1 MLDKRFNFKDVE
13 SELLRSWDSAD
24 TFKFK
29 KEKENQPFCIM
40 MPPPNVTGSLHM
52 GHALTFTLQDILIRY
67 NKKFGRNVLWQPGT
81 DHAGIATEIVV
92 EKQLEK
98 NEKKQKK
105 NFTRNEFIEKIWEWK
120 KQSGNKITNQMN
132 RLGTSVDWSI
142 SKFTMDNDLSTV
154 VTDVFIQLFDE
165 GLIYKDK
172 RLVNWDPKL
181 QTAISDLE
189 VNQKEVD
196 GQMWFIKYRI
206 NSLDEFISVGTTR
219 PETIFGD
226 VAIAIHPKN
235 IKLKKHI
242 GKFAEIPL
250 IKKKIKII
258 SDEYADPEKGSGAV
272 KITPAHDFNDFEVGK
287 RNNLEFINIFDK
299 NCKILESRFIPKEFW
314 GVERF
319 EAREKVVKKLK
330 KMGLLQK
337 VLPNKMVIPY
347 GERTG
352 IVVEPLLTDQWFV
365 DSKKLCE
372 PIHKLISDNEINFHP
387 NLWINTFKHWINNIQ
402 PWCIS
407 RQIWWG
413 HRIPIWYS
421 KSGDMVAARNE
432 KEAETKLKDI
442 NANGVISHQESD
454 VLDTW
459 FSSALWPFSTL
470 GWPNNN
476 ELLERFYPTNVLV
489 TGFDIIF
496 FWVAR
501 MIMMGL
507 KFMKKLPFKDIYIHP
522 LVKDEKGKKMSK
534 SKGNIIDPLTVIDL
548 YGADA
553 LRFTL
558 ANLSTQGRD
567 IKLSNKLVENGRNF
581 VTKLWN
587 VARFSQHNNF
597 SLNENFDPVNNKI
610 LLNKWIFYKFLK
622 TKSSVTKSISKFK
635 FNLLISELYQFIWN
649 DFCDLYIELSKFS
662 LKTNEKKTIDEISH
676 NFSFIF
682 KGILNMINPVI
693 PFVTEKISLELNYVS
708 SSLYNEPFIN
718 TAKYRID
725 PEVENFE
732 RLIELIKKIRFE
744 TTKENSKSF
753 CLYINSENKVDW
765 IDDNR
770 ELIISIFKFKKFTY
784 SNITSSD
791 SSPFVISGIKF
802 SILFDAKKSDNPK
815 KIVDEQIIF
824 YQKEIEYFK
833 KKLANSNFLTKAPK
847 NVVNTEKEKLNLAI
861 KNLKLLQKNNV

>member
-1 MLDKRFNFKDVE
+1 MLNKRFNFKDVE
-13 SELLRSWDSAD
+13 SELLQSWDSND

-29 KEKENQPFCIM
+29 NKKNNQPFCIM

-67 NKKFGRNVLWQPGT
+67 NKKLGRNVLWQPGT

-92 EKQLEK
+92 EKQLEE
-98 NEKKQKK
+98 NEKKNK
-105 NFTRNEFIEKIWEWK
+105 NNLTRNEFIQKIWDWK
-120 KQSGNKITNQMN
+120 KQSGNTITNQMN

-142 SKFTMDNDLSTV
+142 SKFTMDDDLSEV
-154 VTDVFIQLFDE
+154 VTNVFIMLFDE

-196 GQMWFIKYRI
+196 GEMWFIKYSI
-206 NSLDEFISVGTTR
+206 NNSSEFITIGTTR

-226 VAIAIHPKN
+226 VAIAIHPENK
-235 IKLKKHI
+235 KLKKFI
-242 GKFAEIPL
+242 GKFAEIP
-250 IKKKIKII
+250 IMKKKIKII

-287 RNNLEFINIFDK
+287 RNKLEFINIFDE
-299 NCKILESRFIPKEFW
+299 NCNILNATFIPNEFR
-314 GVERF
+314 GMDRF
-319 EAREKVVKKLK
+319 EARDKVIQKLK
-330 KMGLLQK
+330 KMNLLEK
-337 VLPNKMVIPY
+337 VIPNKMVIPY

-372 PIHKLISDNEINFHP
+372 PIHNLINENKINFHP
-387 NLWINTFKHWINNIQ
+387 SSWINTFKHWINNIQ

-413 HRIPIWYS
+413 HRIPVWYS
-421 KSGDMVAARNE
+421 KSGDMVAAKNE
-432 KEAETKLKDI
+432 REATLKLKEI
-442 NANGVISHQESD
+442 NKDAVISHQESD

-470 GWPNNN
+470 GWPSNT
-476 ELLERFYPTNVLV
+476 ELLKRFYPTDVLV

-501 MIMMGL
+501 MMMMGM
-507 KFMKKLPFKDIYIHP
+507 KFIKKSPFKDIYIHP
-522 LVKDEKGKKMSK
+522 LVKDEQGQKMSK
-534 SKGNIIDPLTVIDL
+534 SKGNIIDPLTIIDV

-587 VARFSQHNNF
+587 VARFSQYNNF
-597 SLNENFDPVNNKI
+597 SLNENFDPEDNKI
-610 LLNKWIFYKFLK
+610 ILNKWIFNKFLK
-622 TKSSVTKSISKFK
+622 TKKNITKSISNFK

-662 LKTNEKKTIDEISH
+662 LKINDKKTTDEISN
-676 NFSFIF
+676 NFSYIF

-708 SSLYNEPFIN
+708 SSLYNEPFIDN
-718 TAKYRID
+718 ENYIIEK
-725 PEVENFE
+725 EVENFE
-732 RLIELIKKIRFE
+732 KAIELIKKIRFE
-744 TTKENSKSF
+744 TKNEMSHSF
-753 CLYINSENKVDW
+753 SLYIHSENEVNW
-765 IDDNR
+765 IESNR
-770 ELIISIFKFKKFTY
+770 KLITSIFKFKEFSYNNKV
-784 SNITSSD
+784 SSD
-791 SSPFVISGIKF
+791 SSLFVIGGIKF
-802 SILFDAKKSDNPK
+802 SIILGTKTNNQKQ
-815 KIVDEQIIF
+815 KIEEQIIF
-824 YQKEIEYFK
+824 YTKEIEYFK
-833 KKLANSNFLTKAPK
+833 KKLKNSNFINKAPPK
-847 NVVNTEKEKLNLAI
+847 IVNAEKEKLNSAI
-861 KNLKLLQKNNV
+861 KNLKLLQKK

>member
-1 MLDKRFNFKDVE
+1 
-13 SELLRSWDSAD
+13 
-24 TFKFK
+24 
-29 KEKENQPFCIM
+29 
-40 MPPPNVTGSLHM
+40 M

-67 NKKFGRNVLWQPGT
+67 NKKLGRNVLWQPGT

-92 EKQLEK
+92 EKQLEE
-98 NEKKQKK
+98 NEKKNK
-105 NFTRNEFIEKIWEWK
+105 NNLTRNEFIQKIWDWK
-120 KQSGNKITNQMN
+120 KQSGNTITNQMN

-142 SKFTMDNDLSTV
+142 SKFTMDDDLSEV
-154 VTDVFIQLFDE
+154 VTNVFIMLFDE

-196 GQMWFIKYRI
+196 GEMWFIKYSI
-206 NSLDEFISVGTTR
+206 NNSSEFITIGTTR

-226 VAIAIHPKN
+226 VAIAIHPENK
-235 IKLKKHI
+235 KLKKFI
-242 GKFAEIPL
+242 GKFAEIP
-250 IKKKIKII
+250 IMKKKIKII

-287 RNNLEFINIFDK
+287 RNKLEFINIFDE
-299 NCKILESRFIPKEFW
+299 NCNILNATFIPNEFR
-314 GVERF
+314 GMDRF
-319 EAREKVVKKLK
+319 EARDKVIQKLK
-330 KMGLLQK
+330 KMNLLEK
-337 VLPNKMVIPY
+337 VIPNKMVIPY

-372 PIHKLISDNEINFHP
+372 PIHNLINENKINFHP
-387 NLWINTFKHWINNIQ
+387 SSWINTFKHWINNIQ

-413 HRIPIWYS
+413 HRIPVWYS
-421 KSGDMVAARNE
+421 KSGDMVAAKNE
-432 KEAETKLKDI
+432 REATLKLKEI
-442 NANGVISHQESD
+442 NKDAVISHQESD

-470 GWPNNN
+470 GWPSNT
-476 ELLERFYPTNVLV
+476 ELLKRFYPTDVLV

-501 MIMMGL
+501 MMMMGM
-507 KFMKKLPFKDIYIHP
+507 KFIKKSPFKDIYIHP
-522 LVKDEKGKKMSK
+522 LVKDERGQKMSK
-534 SKGNIIDPLTVIDL
+534 SKGNIIDPLTIIDV

-587 VARFSQHNNF
+587 VARFSQYNNF
-597 SLNENFDPVNNKI
+597 SLNENFDPEDNKI
-610 LLNKWIFYKFLK
+610 ILNKWIFNKFLK
-622 TKSSVTKSISKFK
+622 TKKNITKSISNFK

-662 LKTNEKKTIDEISH
+662 LKINDKKTTDEISN
-676 NFSFIF
+676 NFSYIF

-708 SSLYNEPFIN
+708 SSLYNEPFIDN
-718 TAKYRID
+718 ENYIIEN
-725 PEVENFE
+725 EVENFE
-732 RLIELIKKIRFE
+732 KAIELIKKIRFE
-744 TTKENSKSF
+744 TKNEMSHSF
-753 CLYINSENKVDW
+753 SLYIHSENEVNW
-765 IDDNR
+765 IESNR
-770 ELIISIFKFKKFTY
+770 KLITSIFKFKEFSY
-784 SNITSSD
+784 NNEVSSD
-791 SSPFVISGIKF
+791 SSLFVIGGIKF
-802 SILFDAKKSDNPK
+802 SIILGAKTNNQKQ
-815 KIVDEQIIF
+815 KIEEQIIF
-824 YQKEIEYFK
+824 YTKEIEYFK
-833 KKLANSNFLTKAPK
+833 KKLKNSNFINKAPPK
-847 NVVNTEKEKLNLAI
+847 IVNAEKEKLNSAI
-861 KNLKLLQKNNV
+861 KNLKLLQKK

>member
-13 SELLRSWDSAD
+13 SELLKSWDSKG
-24 TFKFK
+24 TFEFK
-29 KEKENQPFCIM
+29 IQKKNQPFCIM

-67 NKKFGRNVLWQPGT
+67 NKKLGRNVLWQPGT

-98 NEKKQKK
+98 KEKKIK
-105 NFTRNEFIEKIWEWK
+105 NNFSREEFIQMIWNWK
-120 KQSGNKITNQMN
+120 KQSGNKIINQMN

-142 SKFTMDNDLSTV
+142 SKFTMDNDLSEV
-154 VTDVFIQLFDE
+154 VNDVFIRLFDE

-189 VNQKEVD
+189 VNQKEID
-196 GQMWFIKYRI
+196 GEMWFIKYRVYD
-206 NSLDEFISVGTTR
+206 SSEFITVATTR

-235 IKLKKHI
+235 KKLKKFI
-242 GKFAEIPL
+242 GEFAEIPV
-250 IKKKIKII
+250 IEKKIKII

-299 NCKILESRFIPKEFW
+299 NCSILDATFIPNEFR
-314 GVERF
+314 GMDRF
-319 EAREKVVKKLK
+319 EARNKIIQKLK
-330 KMGLLQK
+330 KMNLLEK
-337 VLPNKMVIPY
+337 VIPNKMVIPY

-372 PIHKLISDNEINFHP
+372 PIHTLINDNKINFHP
-387 NLWINTFKHWINNIQ
+387 SSWINTFKHWINNIQ

-421 KSGDMVAARNE
+421 KSGDMVAAKNE
-432 KEAETKLKDI
+432 KEAKIKLKDI
-442 NANGVISHQESD
+442 NKDAVISHQESD

-470 GWPNNN
+470 GWPRNT
-476 ELLERFYPTNVLV
+476 ELLKRFYPTNVLV

-507 KFMKKLPFKDIYIHP
+507 KFVEKLPFKDIYIHP
-522 LVKDEKGKKMSK
+522 LVKDEQGQKMSK
-534 SKGNIIDPLTVIDL
+534 SKGNIIDPLTIIDL

-587 VARFSQHNNF
+587 VARFSQYNNF
-597 SLNENFDPVNNKI
+597 SLNKNFNPTKNKI
-610 LLNKWIFYKFLK
+610 ILNKWIFYKFLK
-622 TKSSVTKSISKFK
+622 TKSKITKSISNFK

-662 LKTNEKKTIDEISH
+662 LKKNEKKTTDEISN
-676 NFSFIF
+676 NFSYIF

-708 SSLYNEPFIN
+708 SSLYNETFIN
-718 TAKYRID
+718 TEKYKID
-725 PEVENFE
+725 KEVENFE
-732 RLIELIKKIRFE
+732 RVIELIKKIRSE
-744 TTKENSKSF
+744 IKNEMSQSF
-753 CLYINSENKVDW
+753 SLHIHSENAVNW
-765 IDDNR
+765 IESNR
-770 ELIISIFKFKKFTY
+770 ELIISIFKFKEFNYNK
-784 SNITSSD
+784 ITSTD

-802 SILFDAKKSDNPK
+802 SIVLDTKKNSPK
-815 KIVDEQIIF
+815 KNIEEQIIF
-824 YQKEIEYFK
+824 YTKEIQYFK
-833 KKLANSNFLTKAPK
+833 KKLKNSNFINKAPEK
-847 NVVNTEKEKLNLAI
+847 IVNAEKEKLNLAI
-861 KNLKLLQKNNV
+861 KSLELLQKK

>member
-1 MLDKRFNFKDVE
+1 MLDKRFNFKNVE
-13 SELLRSWDSAD
+13 SELLKSWDSNG
-24 TFKFK
+24 TFEFKFQK
-29 KEKENQPFCIM
+29 KNQPFCIM

-67 NKKFGRNVLWQPGT
+67 NKKFGKNVLWQPGT

-98 NEKKQKK
+98 KERKIKK
-105 NFTRNEFIEKIWEWK
+105 NYSRKEFIQKIWDWK
-120 KQSGNKITNQMN
+120 KQSGNNITNQMN
-132 RLGTSVDWSI
+132 RLGTSVDWRI
-142 SKFTMDNDLSTV
+142 SKFTMDDDLSEV
-154 VTDVFIQLFDE
+154 VSDVFIKLFDE

-189 VNQKEVD
+189 VIQKEVD
-196 GQMWFIKYRI
+196 GEMWFIKYSI
-206 NSLDEFISVGTTR
+206 NNSSEFVTVGTTR

-226 VAIAIHPKN
+226 AAIAIHPENK
-235 IKLKKHI
+235 KLKKFI
-242 GKFAEIPL
+242 GKFVEIPI
-250 IKKKIKII
+250 IKKKIKVIP
-258 SDEYADPEKGSGAV
+258 DEYADPKKGSGAV

-299 NCKILESRFIPKEFW
+299 NCNILDATFIPNEFR
-314 GVERF
+314 GMDRF
-319 EAREKVVKKLK
+319 KARAKVIQKLK
-330 KMGLLQK
+330 KMSLLEK
-337 VLPNKMVIPY
+337 VTSNKMVIPY

-372 PIHKLISDNEINFHP
+372 PIHKLIDGNKINFHP
-387 NLWINTFKHWINNIQ
+387 SLWINTFKHWINNIQ

-421 KSGDMVAARNE
+421 KSGEMIAAKNE
-432 KEAETKLKDI
+432 KEAKTKLKSI
-442 NANGVISHQESD
+442 NKDAVISHQESD

-470 GWPNNN
+470 GWPADN
-476 ELLERFYPTNVLV
+476 ELLEKFYPTNVLV

-507 KFMKKLPFKDIYIHP
+507 KFVKKLPFKDIYIHP
-522 LVKDEKGKKMSK
+522 LVKDEQGQKMSK
-534 SKGNIIDPLTVIDL
+534 SKGNIIDPLSIIDM

-581 VTKLWN
+581 ITKLWN
-587 VARFSQHNNF
+587 VARFSQYNNF
-597 SLNENFDPVNNKI
+597 SLNDNFNPLNNEI
-610 LLNKWIFYKFLK
+610 ILNKWIFYKFLK
-622 TKSSVTKSISKFK
+622 TKKNITKSISNFK

-662 LKTNEKKTIDEISH
+662 LKTNEKKIIDEISN

-693 PFVTEKISLELNYVS
+693 PFVTEKISFELNYVS
-708 SSLYNEPFIN
+708 SSLYNEPFTN
-718 TAKYRID
+718 TEKYIID
-725 PEVENFE
+725 KEVENFE
-732 RLIELIKKIRFE
+732 KVIELIKKIRFE
-744 TTKENSKSF
+744 TRNEKLESLS
-753 CLYINSENKVDW
+753 LYIHSENKVNW
-765 IDDNR
+765 IESNR
-770 ELIISIFKFKKFTY
+770 ELIISIFKFNKFIY
-784 SNITSSD
+784 NKNTSAN
-791 SSPFVISGIKF
+791 SSPFVISGTKF
-802 SILFDAKKSDNPK
+802 SIILAAKKINQK
-815 KIVDEQIIF
+815 KNIEDQIIF
-824 YQKEIEYFK
+824 YTKEIEYFK
-833 KKLANSNFLTKAPK
+833 KKLKNSNFINKAPQK
-847 NVVNTEKEKLNLAI
+847 IVNAEKEKLNLAI
-861 KNLKLLQKNNV
+861 KNLKLLQKK

>member
-1 MLDKRFNFKDVE
+1 
-13 SELLRSWDSAD
+13 
-24 TFKFK
+24 
-29 KEKENQPFCIM
+29 M

-98 NEKKQKK
+98 NEKKLKK
-105 NFTRNEFIEKIWEWK
+105 NLNRNEFIQNIWKWK
-120 KQSGNKITNQMN
+120 KLSGNKIINQMN
-132 RLGTSVDWSI
+132 RLGTAVDWNI
-142 SKFTMDNDLSTV
+142 AKFTMDDDLSEV
-154 VTDVFIQLFDE
+154 VTDVFIKLFNE

-172 RLVNWDPKL
+172 RLINWDPKL

-189 VNQKEVD
+189 VNQKEVN
-196 GQMWFIKYRI
+196 GKMWFIKYYI
-206 NSLDEFISVGTTR
+206 DDSKDFITVGTTR

-226 VAIAIHPKN
+226 VAIAIHPENK
-235 IKLKKHI
+235 KLKKFI
-242 GKFAEIPL
+242 GKFAKIP
-250 IKKKIKII
+250 IINKKIKII
-258 SDEYADPEKGSGAV
+258 SDKYADPEKGSGAV

-299 NCKILESRFIPKEFW
+299 NCKILDLEFIPKEFK
-314 GVERF
+314 GLDRF
-319 EAREKVVKKLK
+319 EARNKIINKLK
-330 KMGLLQK
+330 EMSLLEK
-337 VLPNKMVIPY
+337 VLPNRMVIPY

-352 IVVEPLLTDQWFV
+352 IIVEPLLTNQWFV
-365 DSKKLCE
+365 NSKKLCE
-372 PIHKLISDNEINFHP
+372 PIHKLIDNNEIKFHP

-413 HRIPIWYS
+413 HRIPIWYTE
-421 KSGDMVAARNE
+421 SGDMVAARNE
-432 KEAETKLKDI
+432 KEAKTKLKNI
-442 NANGVISHQESD
+442 NKNAIISHQESD

-470 GWPNNN
+470 GWPNNKR
-476 ELLERFYPTNVLV
+476 LEKFYPTNVLV

-507 KFMKKLPFKDIYIHP
+507 KFTNKLPFKDIYIHP

-534 SKGNIIDPLTVIDL
+534 SKGNIIDPLTIIDL

-587 VARFSQHNNF
+587 VARFSQYNNF
-597 SLNENFDPVNNKI
+597 SLNEDFDPMNNKI
-610 LLNKWIFYKFLK
+610 ILNKWIFYKYLK
-622 TKSSVTKSISKFK
+622 TKNNVTKSISNFK
-635 FNLLISELYQFIWN
+635 FNLLIAELYQFIWN
-649 DFCDLYIELSKFS
+649 DFCDLYIELSKFT
-662 LKTNEKKTIDEISH
+662 LKTYKKNTLEEISN
-676 NFSFIF
+676 NFSYIF

-693 PFVTEKISLELNYVS
+693 PFVTEKISLELNYIS
-708 SSLYNEPFIN
+708 SSLYNEPFLN
-718 TAKYRID
+718 AEKYSID
-725 PEVENFE
+725 EEVENFE
-732 RLIELIKKIRFE
+732 KVIELIKKIRFE
-744 TTKENSKSF
+744 TQNEKSEGF
-753 CLYINSENKVDW
+753 SLYIHSEQKVHWIENNK
-765 IDDNR
+765 
-770 ELIISIFKFKKFTY
+770 ELIISILNLKSLLMIKKTL
-784 SNITSSD
+784 SD
-791 SSPFVISGIKF
+791 SSPFVIGGVKF
-802 SILFDAKKSDNPK
+802 SIILETKKLITKKSRGTNCFLSK
-815 KIVDEQIIF
+815 RNRIF
-824 YQKEIEYFK
+824 
-833 KKLANSNFLTKAPK
+833 
-847 NVVNTEKEKLNLAI
+847 
-861 KNLKLLQKNNV
+861 

>member
-1 MLDKRFNFKDVE
+1 MLNKRFNFKDVE
-13 SELLRSWDSAD
+13 SELLQSWDSND

-29 KEKENQPFCIM
+29 NKKNNQPFCIM

-67 NKKFGRNVLWQPGT
+67 NKKLGRNVLWQPGT

-92 EKQLEK
+92 EKQLEE
-98 NEKKQKK
+98 NEKKNK
-105 NFTRNEFIEKIWEWK
+105 NNLTRNEFIQKIWDWK
-120 KQSGNKITNQMN
+120 KQSGNTITNQMN

-142 SKFTMDNDLSTV
+142 SKFTMDDDLSEV
-154 VTDVFIQLFDE
+154 VTNVFIMLFDE

-196 GQMWFIKYRI
+196 GEMWFIKYSI
-206 NSLDEFISVGTTR
+206 NNSSEFITIGTTR

-226 VAIAIHPKN
+226 VAIAIHPENK
-235 IKLKKHI
+235 KLKKFI
-242 GKFAEIPL
+242 GKFAEIP
-250 IKKKIKII
+250 IMKKKIKII

-287 RNNLEFINIFDK
+287 RNKLEFINIFDE
-299 NCKILESRFIPKEFW
+299 NCNILNSTFIPNEFR
-314 GVERF
+314 GMDRF
-319 EAREKVVKKLK
+319 EARDKVIQKLK
-330 KMGLLQK
+330 KMNLLEK
-337 VLPNKMVIPY
+337 VIPNKMVIPY

-372 PIHKLISDNEINFHP
+372 PIHNLINENKINFHP
-387 NLWINTFKHWINNIQ
+387 SSWINTFKHWINNIQ

-413 HRIPIWYS
+413 HRIPVWYS
-421 KSGDMVAARNE
+421 KSGDMVAAKNE
-432 KEAETKLKDI
+432 REATLKLKEI
-442 NANGVISHQESD
+442 NKDAVISHQESD

-470 GWPNNN
+470 GWPSNT
-476 ELLERFYPTNVLV
+476 ELLKRFYPTDVLV

-501 MIMMGL
+501 MMMMGM
-507 KFMKKLPFKDIYIHP
+507 KFIKKSPFKDIYIHP
-522 LVKDEKGKKMSK
+522 LVKDEQGQKMSK
-534 SKGNIIDPLTVIDL
+534 SKGNIIDPLTIIDV

-587 VARFSQHNNF
+587 VARFSQYNNF
-597 SLNENFDPVNNKI
+597 SLNENFDPEDNKI
-610 LLNKWIFYKFLK
+610 ILNKWIFNKFLK
-622 TKSSVTKSISKFK
+622 TKKNITKSISNFK

-662 LKTNEKKTIDEISH
+662 LKINDKKTTDEISN
-676 NFSFIF
+676 NFSYIF

-708 SSLYNEPFIN
+708 SSLYNEPFIDN
-718 TAKYRID
+718 ENYIIEK
-725 PEVENFE
+725 EVENFE
-732 RLIELIKKIRFE
+732 KAIELIKKIRFE
-744 TTKENSKSF
+744 TKNEMSHSF
-753 CLYINSENKVDW
+753 SLYIHSENEVNW
-765 IDDNR
+765 IESNR
-770 ELIISIFKFKKFTY
+770 KLITSIFKFKEFSYNNKV
-784 SNITSSD
+784 SSD
-791 SSPFVISGIKF
+791 SSLFVIGGIKF
-802 SILFDAKKSDNPK
+802 SIILGTKTNNQKQ
-815 KIVDEQIIF
+815 KIEEQIIF
-824 YQKEIEYFK
+824 YTKEIEYFK
-833 KKLANSNFLTKAPK
+833 KKLKNSNFINKAPPK
-847 NVVNTEKEKLNLAI
+847 IVNAEKEKLNSAI
-861 KNLKLLQKNNV
+861 KNLKLLQKK

>member
-1 MLDKRFNFKDVE
+1 MLNKRFNFKDVE
-13 SELLRSWDSAD
+13 SELLQSWDLKG
-24 TFKFK
+24 TFEFK
-29 KEKENQPFCIM
+29 IQKDNQPFCIM

-67 NKKFGRNVLWQPGT
+67 NKKLGKNVLWQPGT

-98 NEKKQKK
+98 KEKKIK
-105 NFTRNEFIEKIWEWK
+105 NNFSRKEFIEKIWDWK
-120 KQSGNKITNQMN
+120 RHSGNKITNQMN
-132 RLGTSVDWSI
+132 RLGTSVDWGI
-142 SKFTMDNDLSTV
+142 SKFTMDDDLSEV
-154 VTDVFIQLFDE
+154 VTDVFIKLFDE

-196 GQMWFIKYRI
+196 GEMWFIKYSI
-206 NSLDEFISVGTTR
+206 SNSSEFITVGTTR

-226 VAIAIHPKN
+226 VAIAIHPDNK
-235 IKLKKHI
+235 KLKKFI
-242 GKFAEIPL
+242 GKFAEIPI

-258 SDEYADPEKGSGAV
+258 SDEYADPKKGSGAV

-299 NCKILESRFIPKEFW
+299 NCNILDATFIPNEFR
-314 GVERF
+314 GMDRF
-319 EAREKVVKKLK
+319 EAREKIIHKLK
-330 KMGLLQK
+330 KMSLLEK
-337 VLPNKMVIPY
+337 VIPNKMVIPY

-372 PIHKLISDNEINFHP
+372 PIHKLINDNKINFHP
-387 NLWINTFKHWINNIQ
+387 SSWINTFKHWINNIQ

-421 KSGDMVAARNE
+421 KSGDMVAAKNE
-432 KEAETKLKDI
+432 KEAKIKLKDI
-442 NANGVISHQESD
+442 NKNAIISHQESD

-470 GWPNNN
+470 GWPSKT
-476 ELLERFYPTNVLV
+476 ELLKRFYPTNILV

-507 KFMKKLPFKDIYIHP
+507 KFVKKLPFKDIYIHP
-522 LVKDEKGKKMSK
+522 LVKDEQGQKMSK
-534 SKGNIIDPLTVIDL
+534 SKGNIIDPLTIIDI

-587 VARFSQHNNF
+587 VARFSQYNNF
-597 SLNENFDPVNNKI
+597 CLNENFNPVNNKI
-610 LLNKWIFYKFLK
+610 ILNKWIFYKFLK
-622 TKSSVTKSISKFK
+622 TKVNVTKSISNFK

-662 LKTNEKKTIDEISH
+662 LKINEKKTTDEISN
-676 NFSFIF
+676 NFSYIF
-682 KGILNMINPVI
+682 KAILNMINPVI
-693 PFVTEKISLELNYVS
+693 PFVTEKISLELNYTS
-708 SSLYNEPFIN
+708 SSLYNEPFIK
-718 TAKYRID
+718 TEKYIID
-725 PEVENFE
+725 KEVENFE
-732 RLIELIKKIRFE
+732 KVIELIKKIRFE
-744 TTKENSKSF
+744 TKNEVVQGFS
-753 CLYINSENKVDW
+753 LYVHSENEVNW
-765 IDDNR
+765 IESNR
-770 ELIISIFKFKKFTY
+770 ELITSIFKFKEFTY
-784 SNITSSD
+784 NNNSSD

-802 SILFDAKKSDNPK
+802 SIILGTKITNKQK
-815 KIVDEQIIF
+815 KIDEQIIF
-824 YQKEIEYFK
+824 YTKEIKYFK
-833 KKLANSNFLTKAPK
+833 KKLKNPNFINKAPQK
-847 NVVNTEKEKLNLAI
+847 IVNAEKEKLNSAI
-861 KNLKLLQKNNV
+861 KNLKLLQNK

>member
-1 MLDKRFNFKDVE
+1 MLNKRFNFKDVE
-13 SELLRSWDSAD
+13 SELLQSWDSND

-29 KEKENQPFCIM
+29 NKKNNQPFCIM

-67 NKKFGRNVLWQPGT
+67 NKKLGRNVLWQPGT

-92 EKQLEK
+92 EKQLEE
-98 NEKKQKK
+98 NEKKNK
-105 NFTRNEFIEKIWEWK
+105 NNLTRNEFIQKIWDWK
-120 KQSGNKITNQMN
+120 KQSGNTITNQMN

-142 SKFTMDNDLSTV
+142 SKFTMDDDLSEV
-154 VTDVFIQLFDE
+154 VTNVFIMLFDE

-196 GQMWFIKYRI
+196 GEMWFIKYSI
-206 NSLDEFISVGTTR
+206 NDSSEFITIGTTR

-226 VAIAIHPKN
+226 VAIAIHPENK
-235 IKLKKHI
+235 KLKKFI
-242 GKFAEIPL
+242 GKFAEIP
-250 IKKKIKII
+250 IMKKKIKII

-287 RNNLEFINIFDK
+287 RNKLEFINIFDE
-299 NCKILESRFIPKEFW
+299 NCNILNASFIPNEFR
-314 GVERF
+314 GMDRF
-319 EAREKVVKKLK
+319 EARDKVIQKLK
-330 KMGLLQK
+330 KMNLLEK
-337 VLPNKMVIPY
+337 VIPNKMVIPY

-372 PIHKLISDNEINFHP
+372 PIHNLINENKINFHP
-387 NLWINTFKHWINNIQ
+387 SSWINTFKHWINNIQ

-413 HRIPIWYS
+413 HRIPVWYS
-421 KSGDMVAARNE
+421 KSGDMVAAKNE
-432 KEAETKLKDI
+432 REATLKLKEI
-442 NANGVISHQESD
+442 NKDAVISHQESD

-470 GWPNNN
+470 GWPSNT
-476 ELLERFYPTNVLV
+476 ELLKRFYPTDVLV

-501 MIMMGL
+501 MMMMGM
-507 KFMKKLPFKDIYIHP
+507 KFIKKSPFKDIYIHP
-522 LVKDEKGKKMSK
+522 LVKDEQGQKMSK
-534 SKGNIIDPLTVIDL
+534 SKGNIIDPLTIIDV

-587 VARFSQHNNF
+587 VARFSQYNNF
-597 SLNENFDPVNNKI
+597 SLNENFDPEDNKI
-610 LLNKWIFYKFLK
+610 ILNKWIFNKFLK
-622 TKSSVTKSISKFK
+622 TKKNITKSISNFK

-662 LKTNEKKTIDEISH
+662 LKINDKKTTDEISN
-676 NFSFIF
+676 NFSYIF

-708 SSLYNEPFIN
+708 SSLYNEPFIDN
-718 TAKYRID
+718 ENYVIGK
-725 PEVENFE
+725 EVENFE
-732 RLIELIKKIRFE
+732 KAIELIKKIRFE
-744 TTKENSKSF
+744 TKNEMSHSF
-753 CLYINSENKVDW
+753 SLYIHSENEVNW
-765 IDDNR
+765 IESNR
-770 ELIISIFKFKKFTY
+770 KLITSIFKFKEFSYNNKV
-784 SNITSSD
+784 SSD
-791 SSPFVISGIKF
+791 SSLFVIGGIKF
-802 SILFDAKKSDNPK
+802 SIILGTKTNNQKQ
-815 KIVDEQIIF
+815 KIEEQIIF
-824 YQKEIEYFK
+824 YTKEIEYFK
-833 KKLANSNFLTKAPK
+833 KKLKNSNFINKAPPK
-847 NVVNTEKEKLNLAI
+847 IVNAEKEKLNSAI
-861 KNLKLLQKNNV
+861 KNLKLLQKK

>member
-132 RLGTSVDWSI
+132 RLGTSVDWSV
-142 SKFTMDNDLSTV
+142 SKFTMDNDLSKV
-154 VTDVFIQLFDE
+154 VSDVFIQLFDE

-235 IKLKKHI
+235 KKLKKYI
-242 GKFAEIPL
+242 GKLAEIPL

-372 PIHKLISDNEINFHP
+372 PIHKLISNNEINFHP

-442 NANGVISHQESD
+442 NVNGVISHQESD

-470 GWPNNN
+470 GWPNDN

-587 VARFSQHNNF
+587 VARFSQYNNF
-597 SLNENFDPVNNKI
+597 SLNENFDPINNKI

-622 TKSSVTKSISKFK
+622 TKSSITKSISKFK

-662 LKTNEKKTIDEISH
+662 LKTNERKTIDEISN

-708 SSLYNEPFIN
+708 SSLYNEPFTN

-753 CLYINSENKVDW
+753 SLYINSENKVDW

-770 ELIISIFKFKKFTY
+770 ELIISIFKFKEFIY
-784 SNITSSD
+784 SNITPSD

-824 YQKEIEYFK
+824 YQKEIQYFK

>member
-13 SELLRSWDSAD
+13 SELLKSWDSAD

-29 KEKENQPFCIM
+29 KEKENPPFCIM

-105 NFTRNEFIEKIWEWK
+105 NFTRNEFIEKIWDWK

-132 RLGTSVDWSI
+132 RLGTSVDWSV
-142 SKFTMDNDLSTV
+142 SKFTMDDDLSKV
-154 VTDVFIQLFDE
+154 VTDVFIKLFDE

-206 NSLDEFISVGTTR
+206 NSLDDFISVGTTR

-235 IKLKKHI
+235 LKLKKYI
-242 GKFAEIPL
+242 GKFAEIPI

-319 EAREKVVKKLK
+319 EAREKVIKKLK

-372 PIHKLISDNEINFHP
+372 PIHKLISKNEINFHP

-442 NANGVISHQESD
+442 DENAVISHQESD

-587 VARFSQHNNF
+587 VARFSQYNNF
-597 SLNENFDPVNNKI
+597 SLNENFDPTNNKI

-622 TKSSVTKSISKFK
+622 TKSSITKSISKFK

-649 DFCDLYIELSKFS
+649 DFCALYIELSKFS
-662 LKTNEKKTIDEISH
+662 LKTNENNTTDEIAH

-708 SSLYNEPFIN
+708 SSLYNEPFVN
-718 TAKYRID
+718 TAKYPID
-725 PEVENFE
+725 PEVKNFE

-744 TTKENSKSF
+744 TTNENSKSF
-753 CLYINSENKVDW
+753 SLHIHSENKVDW

-770 ELIISIFKFKKFTY
+770 ELIVSIFKFKEFTY
-784 SNITSSD
+784 NNITPSD

-802 SILFDAKKSDNPK
+802 SIIFDAKKSDNPK
-815 KIVDEQIIF
+815 RMVEEQIIF
-824 YQKEIEYFK
+824 YKKEIEYFK
-833 KKLANSNFLTKAPK
+833 KKLTNSNFLNKAPK
-847 NVVNTEKEKLNLAI
+847 NVVNTEKEKFNLAI
-861 KNLKLLQKNNV
+861 KNLKLLQKK

>member
-1 MLDKRFNFKDVE
+1 MLNKRFNFKDVE
-13 SELLRSWDSAD
+13 SELLQSWDSKG
-24 TFKFK
+24 TFEFK
-29 KEKENQPFCIM
+29 IQKDNQPFCIM

-67 NKKFGRNVLWQPGT
+67 NKKLGKNVLWQPGT

-98 NEKKQKK
+98 KEKKIK
-105 NFTRNEFIEKIWEWK
+105 NNFSRREFIEKIWDWK

-142 SKFTMDNDLSTV
+142 SKFTMDDDLSEV
-154 VTDVFIQLFDE
+154 VTDVFIKLFDE

-196 GQMWFIKYRI
+196 GEMWFIKYSI
-206 NSLDEFISVGTTR
+206 NNSSEFITVGTTR

-226 VAIAIHPKN
+226 VAIAIHPENK
-235 IKLKKHI
+235 KLKKFI
-242 GKFAEIPL
+242 GKFAEIPI

-258 SDEYADPEKGSGAV
+258 SDEYADPKKGSGAV

-299 NCKILESRFIPKEFW
+299 NCNILDATFIPNEFR
-314 GVERF
+314 GMDRF
-319 EAREKVVKKLK
+319 EARDKIIHKLK
-330 KMGLLQK
+330 KMNLLEK
-337 VLPNKMVIPY
+337 VIPNQMVIPY

-372 PIHKLISDNEINFHP
+372 PIHKLINDNKINFHP
-387 NLWINTFKHWINNIQ
+387 SSWINTFKHWINNIQ

-421 KSGDMVAARNE
+421 KSGDMVAAKNE
-432 KEAETKLKDI
+432 KEAKIKLKDI
-442 NANGVISHQESD
+442 NKDAVISHQESD

-470 GWPNNN
+470 GWPSKT

-507 KFMKKLPFKDIYIHP
+507 KFVKKLPFKDIYIHP
-522 LVKDEKGKKMSK
+522 LVKDEQGQKMSK
-534 SKGNIIDPLTVIDL
+534 SKGNIIDPLTIIDM

-587 VARFSQHNNF
+587 VARFSQYNNF
-597 SLNENFDPVNNKI
+597 SLNENFNPVNNKI
-610 LLNKWIFYKFLK
+610 ILNKWIFYKFLK
-622 TKSSVTKSISKFK
+622 TKDNITKSISNFK

-662 LKTNEKKTIDEISH
+662 LKINEKKTTDEISN
-676 NFSFIF
+676 NFSYIF

-693 PFVTEKISLELNYVS
+693 PFVTEKISLELNYTS

-718 TAKYRID
+718 TDKYKID
-725 PEVENFE
+725 KEVENFE
-732 RLIELIKKIRFE
+732 KVIELIKKIRFE
-744 TTKENSKSF
+744 TKNEVLQAF
-753 CLYINSENKVDW
+753 LYIY
-765 IDDNR
+765 I
-770 ELIISIFKFKKFTY
+770 
-784 SNITSSD
+784 
-791 SSPFVISGIKF
+791 
-802 SILFDAKKSDNPK
+802 
-815 KIVDEQIIF
+815 
-824 YQKEIEYFK
+824 QKMK
-833 KKLANSNFLTKAPK
+833 
-847 NVVNTEKEKLNLAI
+847 
-861 KNLKLLQKNNV
+861 

>member
-120 KQSGNKITNQMN
+120 KQSGDKITNQMN
-132 RLGTSVDWSI
+132 RLGTSVDWSV
-142 SKFTMDNDLSTV
+142 SKFTMDNDLSKV
-154 VTDVFIQLFDE
+154 VSDVFIQLFDE

-235 IKLKKHI
+235 IKLKKYI

-330 KMGLLQK
+330 KLGLLQK
-337 VLPNKMVIPY
+337 VLSNKMVIPY

-372 PIHKLISDNEINFHP
+372 PINKLISNNEINFHP

-432 KEAETKLKDI
+432 KEAEIKLKDI
-442 NANGVISHQESD
+442 NVNGVISHQESD

-587 VARFSQHNNF
+587 VARFSQYNNF
-597 SLNENFDPVNNKI
+597 SLNENFDPINNKI

-622 TKSSVTKSISKFK
+622 TKSSITKSISKFK

-708 SSLYNEPFIN
+708 SSLYDEPFTN

-732 RLIELIKKIRFE
+732 KLIELIKKIRFE
-744 TTKENSKSF
+744 TTKENPKSF
-753 CLYINSENKVDW
+753 SLYINSENKVDW

>member
-1 MLDKRFNFKDVE
+1 MLNKRFNFKDVE
-13 SELLRSWDSAD
+13 SELLQSWDSND

-29 KEKENQPFCIM
+29 NKKNNQPFCIM

-67 NKKFGRNVLWQPGT
+67 NKKLGRNVLWQPGT

-92 EKQLEK
+92 EKQLEE
-98 NEKKQKK
+98 NEKKNK
-105 NFTRNEFIEKIWEWK
+105 NNLTRNEFIQKIWDWK
-120 KQSGNKITNQMN
+120 KQSGNTITNQMN

-142 SKFTMDNDLSTV
+142 SKFTMDDDLSEV
-154 VTDVFIQLFDE
+154 VTNVFIMLFDE

-196 GQMWFIKYRI
+196 GEMWFIKYSI
-206 NSLDEFISVGTTR
+206 NNSSEFITIGTTR

-226 VAIAIHPKN
+226 VAIAIHPENK
-235 IKLKKHI
+235 KLKKFI
-242 GKFAEIPL
+242 GKFAEIP
-250 IKKKIKII
+250 IMKKKIKII

-287 RNNLEFINIFDK
+287 RNKLEFINIFDE
-299 NCKILESRFIPKEFW
+299 NCNILNATFIPNEFR
-314 GVERF
+314 GMDRF
-319 EAREKVVKKLK
+319 EARDKVIQKLK
-330 KMGLLQK
+330 KMNLLEK
-337 VLPNKMVIPY
+337 VIPNKMVIPY

-372 PIHKLISDNEINFHP
+372 PIHNLINENKINFHP
-387 NLWINTFKHWINNIQ
+387 SSWINTFKHWINNIQ

-413 HRIPIWYS
+413 HRIPVWYS
-421 KSGDMVAARNE
+421 KSGDMVAAKNE
-432 KEAETKLKDI
+432 REATLKLKEI
-442 NANGVISHQESD
+442 NKDAVISHQESD

-470 GWPNNN
+470 GWPSNT
-476 ELLERFYPTNVLV
+476 ELLKRFYPTDVLV

-501 MIMMGL
+501 MMMMGM
-507 KFMKKLPFKDIYIHP
+507 KFIKKSPFKDIYIHP
-522 LVKDEKGKKMSK
+522 LVKDEQGQKMSK
-534 SKGNIIDPLTVIDL
+534 SKGNIIDPLTIIDV

-587 VARFSQHNNF
+587 VARFSQYNNF
-597 SLNENFDPVNNKI
+597 SLNENFDPEDNKI
-610 LLNKWIFYKFLK
+610 VLNKWIFNKFLK
-622 TKSSVTKSISKFK
+622 TKKNITKSISNFK

-662 LKTNEKKTIDEISH
+662 LKINDKKTTDEISN
-676 NFSFIF
+676 NFSYIF

-708 SSLYNEPFIN
+708 SSLYNEPFIDN
-718 TAKYRID
+718 ENYIIEK
-725 PEVENFE
+725 EVENFE
-732 RLIELIKKIRFE
+732 KAIELIKKIRFE
-744 TTKENSKSF
+744 TKNEMSHSF
-753 CLYINSENKVDW
+753 SLYIHSENEVNW
-765 IDDNR
+765 IESNR
-770 ELIISIFKFKKFTY
+770 KLITSIFKFKEFSYNNKV
-784 SNITSSD
+784 SSD
-791 SSPFVISGIKF
+791 SSLFVIGGIKF
-802 SILFDAKKSDNPK
+802 AIILGTKTNNQKQ
-815 KIVDEQIIF
+815 KIEEQIIF
-824 YQKEIEYFK
+824 YTKEIEYFK
-833 KKLANSNFLTKAPK
+833 KKLKNSNFINKAPPK
-847 NVVNTEKEKLNLAI
+847 IVNAEKEKLNSAI
-861 KNLKLLQKNNV
+861 KNLKLLQKK

>member
-1 MLDKRFNFKDVE
+1 
-13 SELLRSWDSAD
+13 
-24 TFKFK
+24 
-29 KEKENQPFCIM
+29 
-40 MPPPNVTGSLHM
+40 
-52 GHALTFTLQDILIRY
+52 
-67 NKKFGRNVLWQPGT
+67 
-81 DHAGIATEIVV
+81 
-92 EKQLEK
+92 
-98 NEKKQKK
+98 
-105 NFTRNEFIEKIWEWK
+105 
-120 KQSGNKITNQMN
+120 
-132 RLGTSVDWSI
+132 
-142 SKFTMDNDLSTV
+142 
-154 VTDVFIQLFDE
+154 
-165 GLIYKDK
+165 
-172 RLVNWDPKL
+172 
-181 QTAISDLE
+181 
-189 VNQKEVD
+189 
-196 GQMWFIKYRI
+196 
-206 NSLDEFISVGTTR
+206 
-219 PETIFGD
+219 
-226 VAIAIHPKN
+226 
-235 IKLKKHI
+235 
-242 GKFAEIPL
+242 
-250 IKKKIKII
+250 
-258 SDEYADPEKGSGAV
+258 
-272 KITPAHDFNDFEVGK
+272 
-287 RNNLEFINIFDK
+287 
-299 NCKILESRFIPKEFW
+299 
-314 GVERF
+314 
-319 EAREKVVKKLK
+319 
-330 KMGLLQK
+330 
-337 VLPNKMVIPY
+337 
-347 GERTG
+347 
-352 IVVEPLLTDQWFV
+352 
-365 DSKKLCE
+365 
-372 PIHKLISDNEINFHP
+372 
-387 NLWINTFKHWINNIQ
+387 
-402 PWCIS
+402 
-407 RQIWWG
+407 
-413 HRIPIWYS
+413 
-421 KSGDMVAARNE
+421 MVAARNQ
-432 KEAETKLKDI
+432 KEAEIKFKDI
-442 NANGVISHQESD
+442 DENAVISHQESD

-587 VARFSQHNNF
+587 VARFSQYNNF
-597 SLNENFDPVNNKI
+597 SLNENFDPINNKI

-622 TKSSVTKSISKFK
+622 TKSSITKSISNFK

-662 LKTNEKKTIDEISH
+662 LKTNEKNTIDEIAH

-708 SSLYNEPFIN
+708 SSLYNEPFLN
-718 TAKYRID
+718 TTKYPID

-744 TTKENSKSF
+744 TTNENSKSF
-753 CLYINSENKVDW
+753 SLYIHSENKVDW

-770 ELIISIFKFKKFTY
+770 ELIVSIFKFKEFTY

-791 SSPFVISGIKF
+791 SSPFVTSGIKF
-802 SILFDAKKSDNPK
+802 SIIFDAKKSDNQK
-815 KIVDEQIIF
+815 RIVEEQIIF
-824 YQKEIEYFK
+824 YKKEIEYFK
-833 KKLANSNFLTKAPK
+833 KKLTNSNFLNKAPK

>member
-1 MLDKRFNFKDVE
+1 MLNKRFNFKDVE
-13 SELLRSWDSAD
+13 SELLQSWDSRG

-29 KEKENQPFCIM
+29 SEEDSQPFCIM

-98 NEKKQKK
+98 NEKKLKK
-105 NFTRNEFIEKIWEWK
+105 NLTRNEFIQKIWDWK

-132 RLGTSVDWSI
+132 RLGASVDWNI
-142 SKFTMDNDLSTV
+142 SKFTMDDNLSEV
-154 VTDVFIQLFDE
+154 VTDVFIKLFNE

-172 RLVNWDPKL
+172 RLVNWDPAL
-181 QTAISDLE
+181 QSAISDLE

-196 GQMWFIKYRI
+196 GKMWFIKYSI
-206 NSLDEFISVGTTR
+206 NNSVDFITVGTTR

-226 VAIAIHPKN
+226 VAIAIHPENK
-235 IKLKKHI
+235 KLKKFI
-242 GKFAEIPL
+242 GRFAEIP
-250 IKKKIKII
+250 IINKKIKII

-272 KITPAHDFNDFEVGK
+272 KITPAHDFNDFDVGK

-299 NCKILESRFIPKEFW
+299 NCKILNLKFIPKEFR
-314 GVERF
+314 GVDRF
-319 EAREKVVKKLK
+319 KAREKVINKLK
-330 KMGLLQK
+330 KMSLIEK
-337 VLPNKMVIPY
+337 VLPNRMVIPY

-365 DSKKLCE
+365 DSEKLCE
-372 PIHKLISDNEINFHP
+372 PIHKLINDNEIKFHP
-387 NLWINTFKHWINNIQ
+387 KLWINTFKHWINNIQ

-421 KSGDMVAARNE
+421 ESGDMVAARNE
-432 KEAETKLKDI
+432 KEAKIKLKDI
-442 NANGVISHQESD
+442 NKNAVISHQESD

-470 GWPNNN
+470 GWPNNK
-476 ELLERFYPTNVLV
+476 LLERFYPSNVLV

-507 KFMKKLPFKDIYIHP
+507 KFMNKLPFKDIYIHP
-522 LVKDEKGKKMSK
+522 LVKDERGKKMSK
-534 SKGNIIDPLTVIDL
+534 SKGNIIDPLTIIDL

-587 VARFSQHNNF
+587 VARFSQYNNF
-597 SLNENFDPVNNKI
+597 SLNDNFDPMKNKI
-610 LLNKWIFYKFLK
+610 ILNKWIFYKYLK
-622 TKSSVTKSISKFK
+622 TKSNMAKSISSFK
-635 FNLLISELYQFIWN
+635 FNFLIAELYQFIWN

-662 LKTNEKKTIDEISH
+662 LKTNVKNTSNEISN
-676 NFSFIF
+676 NFSYIF

-708 SSLYNEPFIN
+708 SSLYNEPFIKSK
-718 TAKYRID
+718 KYPFD
-725 PEVENFE
+725 NEVENFE
-732 RLIELIKKIRFE
+732 KVIELIKKIRFQ
-744 TTKENSKSF
+744 TKNEKSESF
-753 CLYINSENKVDW
+753 SLYTHSEQKVDW
-765 IDDNR
+765 IENNR
-770 ELIISIFKFKKFTY
+770 ELIISIFKFKEFIYDKK
-784 SNITSSD
+784 TSAD

-802 SILFDAKKSDNPK
+802 SIILGVKKVDNQK
-815 KIVDEQIIF
+815 KIEEQIIF
-824 YQKEIEYFK
+824 YQKEIEYFE
-833 KKLANSNFLTKAPK
+833 KKLKNSNFVNKAPQ
-847 NVVNTEKEKLNLAI
+847 NIVNAEKEKLNTAI

>member
-1 MLDKRFNFKDVE
+1 MLNKRFNFKDVE
-13 SELLRSWDSAD
+13 SELLQSWDSND

-29 KEKENQPFCIM
+29 NKKNNQPFCIM

-67 NKKFGRNVLWQPGT
+67 NKKLGRNVLWQPGT

-92 EKQLEK
+92 EKQLEE
-98 NEKKQKK
+98 NEKKNK
-105 NFTRNEFIEKIWEWK
+105 NNLTRNEFIQKIWDWK
-120 KQSGNKITNQMN
+120 KQSGNTITNQMN

-142 SKFTMDNDLSTV
+142 SKFTMDDDLSEV
-154 VTDVFIQLFDE
+154 VTNVFIMLFDE

-196 GQMWFIKYRI
+196 GEMWFIKYSI
-206 NSLDEFISVGTTR
+206 NNSSEFITIGTTR

-226 VAIAIHPKN
+226 VAIAIHPENK
-235 IKLKKHI
+235 KLKKFI
-242 GKFAEIPL
+242 GKFAEIP
-250 IKKKIKII
+250 IMKKKIKII

-287 RNNLEFINIFDK
+287 RNKLEFINIFDE
-299 NCKILESRFIPKEFW
+299 NCNILNATFIPNEFR
-314 GVERF
+314 GMDRF
-319 EAREKVVKKLK
+319 EARDKVIQKLK
-330 KMGLLQK
+330 KMNLLEK
-337 VLPNKMVIPY
+337 VIPNKMVIPY

-372 PIHKLISDNEINFHP
+372 PIHNLINENKINFHP
-387 NLWINTFKHWINNIQ
+387 SSWINTFKHWINNIQ

-413 HRIPIWYS
+413 HRIPVWYS
-421 KSGDMVAARNE
+421 KSGDMVAAKNE
-432 KEAETKLKDI
+432 REATLKLKEI
-442 NANGVISHQESD
+442 NKDAVISHQESD

-470 GWPNNN
+470 GWPSNT
-476 ELLERFYPTNVLV
+476 ELLKRFYPTDVLV

-501 MIMMGL
+501 MMMMGM
-507 KFMKKLPFKDIYIHP
+507 KFIKKSPFKDIYIHP
-522 LVKDEKGKKMSK
+522 LVKDEQGQKMSK
-534 SKGNIIDPLTVIDL
+534 SKGNIIDPLTIIDV

-587 VARFSQHNNF
+587 VARFSQYNNF
-597 SLNENFDPVNNKI
+597 SLNENFDPEDNKI
-610 LLNKWIFYKFLK
+610 VLNKWIFNKFLK
-622 TKSSVTKSISKFK
+622 TKKNITKSISNFK

-662 LKTNEKKTIDEISH
+662 LKINDKKTTDEISN
-676 NFSFIF
+676 NFSYIF

-708 SSLYNEPFIN
+708 SSLYNEPFIDN
-718 TAKYRID
+718 ENYIIEK
-725 PEVENFE
+725 EVENFE
-732 RLIELIKKIRFE
+732 KVIELIKKIRFE
-744 TTKENSKSF
+744 TKNEMSHSF
-753 CLYINSENKVDW
+753 SLYIHSENEVNW
-765 IDDNR
+765 IESNR
-770 ELIISIFKFKKFTY
+770 KLITSIFKFKEFSYNNKV
-784 SNITSSD
+784 SSD
-791 SSPFVISGIKF
+791 SSLFVIGGIKF
-802 SILFDAKKSDNPK
+802 SIILGTKTNNQKQ
-815 KIVDEQIIF
+815 KIEEQIIF
-824 YQKEIEYFK
+824 YTKEIEYFK
-833 KKLANSNFLTKAPK
+833 KKLKNSNFINKAPPK
-847 NVVNTEKEKLNLAI
+847 IVNAEKEKLNSAI
-861 KNLKLLQKNNV
+861 KNLKLLQKK